1 MDIALKLTY
10 IVVDLIL
17 PLVVGYL
24 FRRQNRID
32 DGFFQ
37 KMINFN
43 VWVITPVLTLLSFWT
58 LRLSYDLIWLPL
70 FGIVLCVIPGAV
82 AFLWVGAK
90 YDDDLDK
97 GSYIISAMLS
107 NVGTLGG
114 LCSFILY
121 GEVGYAYTQLVTILQ
136 GVVTY
141 MFCYPLAQY
150 YYQRSVRGK
159 GQVISLKNVFI
170 NYNQLPVLG
179 LLLGTALYA
188 AGVPRPAVLGSVF
201 GPLVHLVAWTAL
213 IPIGFSTD
221 FSAMRQYYRGMLDLI
236 PIKFIITPAAA
247 YALACLVIGDT
258 VERNTL
264 LILASTPTAI
274 SSVLAVKIYHLNINI
289 ATAAFVLTTAI
300 FILAVYPALFFWIS
314 LH

>member
-10 IVVDLIL
+10 IVIDLIL
-17 PLVVGYL
+17 PLIVGCL
-24 FRRQNRID
+24 CRRQNRLG

-43 VWVITPVLTLLSFWT
+43 VWLVTPILTLLSFWT
-58 LRLSYDLIWLPL
+58 LKLKVELIWLPL
-70 FGIVLCVIPGAV
+70 FGVVLCIIPGLV
-82 AFLWVGAK
+82 AYLWVGRK
-90 YDDDLDK
+90 YDDDLDR

-114 LCSFILY
+114 LCAFILY

-136 GVVTY
+136 GAVTY
-141 MFCYPLAQY
+141 MFCFPLAQY
-150 YYQRSVRGK
+150 YYQRGVGGGR
-159 GQVISLKNVFI
+159 QPISLATIFLNL
-170 NYNQLPVLG
+170 NQLPVAG
-179 LLLGTALYA
+179 LLLGTVLYL
-188 AGVPRPAVLGSVF
+188 AGVPRPAFLGSVF
-201 GPLVHLVAWTAL
+201 EPLVHLVAWTAL

-221 FSAMRQYYRGMLDLI
+221 FTAMKQYYKGMLDLI
-236 PIKFIITPAAA
+236 PIKFIITPAVA
-247 YALACLVIGDT
+247 YALACLVIGDKT
-258 VERNTL
+258 ERNTL

-274 SSVLAVKIYHLNINI
+274 SSVLAVKIYNLNINI
-289 ATAAFVLTTAI
+289 ATAAFVLTTAV